1 MWEKIKNSRFA
12 DHVRNSRATYVT
24 ILTLVLA
31 VSVLITVTAISNRA
45 KKKGAQDDANPPSQS
60 DSTGNGDQQS
70 NPSTGKP
77 GAVLPGDLPGADDKQ
92 EQPSGEQTPEADGE
106 QDTAAT
112 LPELSLPVS
121 GVIAKGYD
129 STLQV
134 YSATM
139 GDYRIHLGLDMTTA
153 EDAPVYAAA
162 DGVVSRIWEDTL
174 MGKCIAVSHAGD
186 CYTIYKNLNPELPEG
201 VTVGVDIKAGELLGQ
216 VGESAVLELAEEPHL
231 HFEMT
236 VGGLSVDPLDYF
248 SEQAIAALQ
257 KDNSHE
263 TSATPAGEQAE

>member
-12 DHVRNSRATYVT
+12 NHLRNSRAAYIT

-31 VSVLITVTAISNRA
+31 MSVLITVTAISNRA
-45 KKKGAQDDANPPSQS
+45 KKKDTQTPNNPPAQS
-60 DSTGNGDQQS
+60 DGSQNPDSGSDGTSNTQKDPGTGVDKDKLPPVPSQDGSTDAKPEND
-70 NPSTGKP
+70 PSSDTG
-77 GAVLPGDLPGADDKQ
+77 
-92 EQPSGEQTPEADGE
+92 S
-106 QDTAAT
+106 T

-129 STLQV
+129 SALQV

-162 DGVVSRIWEDTL
+162 DGVISRIWDDAL
-174 MGKCIAVSHAGD
+174 MGKCVAVSHAGE
-186 CYTIYKNLNPELPEG
+186 CYTIYKNLDPELPES
-201 VTVGVDIKAGELLGQ
+201 VTVGAEIKVGALLGN
-216 VGESAVLELAEEPHL
+216 VGESAVIELAEEPHL

-236 VGGLSVDPLDYF
+236 VQGLSVDPLEYF
-248 SEQAIAALQ
+248 SEQAIALLQ
-257 KDNSHE
+257 KDTSHE
-263 TSATPAGEQAE
+263 TSATPEEE

>member
-1 MWEKIKNSRFA
+1 
-12 DHVRNSRATYVT
+12 
-24 ILTLVLA
+24 
-31 VSVLITVTAISNRA
+31 
-45 KKKGAQDDANPPSQS
+45 
-60 DSTGNGDQQS
+60 
-70 NPSTGKP
+70 
-77 GAVLPGDLPGADDKQ
+77 
-92 EQPSGEQTPEADGE
+92 
-106 QDTAAT
+106 
-112 LPELSLPVS
+112 
-121 GVIAKGYD
+121 
-129 STLQV
+129 
-134 YSATM
+134 
-139 GDYRIHLGLDMTTA
+139 
-153 EDAPVYAAA
+153 
-162 DGVVSRIWEDTL
+162 
-174 MGKCIAVSHAGD
+174 CIAVSHAGD